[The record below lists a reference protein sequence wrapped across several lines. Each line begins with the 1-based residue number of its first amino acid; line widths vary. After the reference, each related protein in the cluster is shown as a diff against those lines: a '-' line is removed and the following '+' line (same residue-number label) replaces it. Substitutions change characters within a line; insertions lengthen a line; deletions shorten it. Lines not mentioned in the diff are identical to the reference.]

1 MNSEN
6 KNEYVL
12 VIGANSDIGFA
23 IAEKFYNKGFNLILA
38 TRNINDLKT
47 RTSKFDEQR
56 FYSTSINTNET
67 QNMHTWISELP
78 HHPIVAV
85 NAIGYLG
92 DQELARSNWQE
103 ASEIIRINFTSQA
116 VLLNEVAELF
126 KRQQKGCIICISSM
140 AGERGRQSN
149 FMYGSA
155 KAGLTAYL
163 SGLRQYLHPFG
174 VHVITVIPG
183 FVKTKMTSHLPLP
196 ERLTTTPEK
205 LASRIFNAYKSK
217 RNVIYSSFSWWLI
230 SLIIKH
236 IPEVIYKRLKL

>member
-1 MNSEN
+1 MNSEKKN
-6 KNEYVL
+6 KYVL
-12 VIGANSDIGFA
+12 VIGATSDIGFA

-38 TRNINDLKT
+38 ARNVNDLKT
-47 RTSKFDEQR
+47 KTSKFDKQR
-56 FYSTSINTNET
+56 FYPTSINTNEI
-67 QNMHTWISELP
+67 QNLHTWISTLP
-78 HHPIVAV
+78 YNPIIAV

-92 DQELARSNWQE
+92 DQELALSNWKE
-103 ASEIIRINFTSQA
+103 ASEIIQVNFTSQ
-116 VLLNEVAELF
+116 VILLNAIAELF
-126 KRQQKGCIICISSM
+126 KKQQKGCIICISSM

-183 FVKTKMTSHLPLP
+183 FVNTKMTSHLTLP

-205 LASRIFNAYKSK
+205 LAIRTFNAYKSK
-217 RNVIYSSFSWWLI
+217 RSIIYSSFSWWLI

-236 IPEVIYKRLKL
+236 IPEFIFKRLRL